1 MGGRDSDLPA
11 CGLPAFDHKA
21 AVESVGVDQVVMR
34 ALLDDLAVID
44 NEDFIGVANSFQ
56 PFAPTRPTI
65 SCSRTKKPTPESVGF
80 DFPPYV

>member
-1 MGGRDSDLPA
+1 MELYTFPLGSLLA
-11 CGLPAFDHKA
+11 LHHKA
-21 AVESVGVDQVVMR
+21 AVKSVHGHQLLIS

-44 NEDFIGVANSFQ
+44 NEDFIGVAHSFQ